1 MEKETVRSCA
11 DCGVAGCKRQTSEGR
26 PPFCLTEH
34 MDKQAM
40 DEAMEAYHEAENHRV
55 MTTAADVEYEGYCR
69 WTRIR
74 EIVEFARRMGYRKLG
89 IAACV
94 GLLHEARIAAGI
106 LRSHGFEVYGAACK
120 AGAVRKTAVGI
131 APECESIGPNM
142 CNPILQAKLLNK
154 QGTELNIV
162 VGLCVGHDSLFYK
175 YSHALCTTLVTKD
188 RVTGHNP
195 AAVLYQA
202 DGYYKRLLHPQG
214 GA

>member
-1 MEKETVRSCA
+1 MDKEIIRSCA

-142 CNPILQAKLLNK
+142 CNPILQA
-154 QGTELNIV
+154 TELNIV

-195 AAVLYQA
+195 AAALYTA
-202 DGYYKRLLHPQG
+202 ESYYKSLYGPEK
-214 GA
+214 A

>member
-1 MEKETVRSCA
+1 MECEDKKLSCV
-11 DCGVAGCKRQTSEGR
+11 DCGSAGCINGTGGY
-26 PPFCLTEH
+26 PPFC
-34 MDKQAM
+34 
-40 DEAMEAYHEAENHRV
+40 
-55 MTTAADVEYEGYCR
+55 TTAALEAGELEEALELANQPENRKVLKTAARVEYEGYCR

-195 AAVLYQA
+195 AAALYTA
-202 DGYYKRLLHPQG
+202 ESYYKSLYGPEK
-214 GA
+214 A

>member
-1 MEKETVRSCA
+1 MDKEIIRSCA

-74 EIVEFARRMGYRKLG
+74 EIVEFARRMGYHKLG
-89 IAACV
+89 IATCV

-214 GA
+214 DA

>member
-1 MEKETVRSCA
+1 MDKETIRSCA

-195 AAVLYQA
+195 AAVLYQV

-214 GA
+214 DG

>member
-1 MEKETVRSCA
+1 MDKETIRSCA

-89 IAACV
+89 IATCV

-154 QGTELNIV
+154 QGTELNLV

-195 AAVLYQA
+195 AAVLYQV

-214 GA
+214 DG

>member
-1 MEKETVRSCA
+1 MDKEIIRSCA

-106 LRSHGFEVYGAACK
+106 LRSHGF
-120 AGAVRKTAVGI
+120 
-131 APECESIGPNM
+131 
-142 CNPILQAKLLNK
+142 
-154 QGTELNIV
+154 
-162 VGLCVGHDSLFYK
+162 
-175 YSHALCTTLVTKD
+175 
-188 RVTGHNP
+188 
-195 AAVLYQA
+195 
-202 DGYYKRLLHPQG
+202 
-214 GA
+214 

>member
-1 MEKETVRSCA
+1 MDKETIRSCA

-89 IAACV
+89 IATCV

-195 AAVLYQA
+195 AAVLYQV

-214 GA
+214 DG